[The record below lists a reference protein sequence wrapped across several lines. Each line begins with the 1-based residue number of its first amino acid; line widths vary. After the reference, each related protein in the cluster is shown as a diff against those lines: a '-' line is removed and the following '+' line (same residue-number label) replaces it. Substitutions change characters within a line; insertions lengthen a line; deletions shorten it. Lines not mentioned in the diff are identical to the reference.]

1 MADSP
6 SDIAAD
12 ETTTDLESVM
22 SNPYQGPDDVEL
34 KRHIED
40 SLYNTIEQENVA
52 KEEAIKNKIDE
63 DELLKHS
70 DDFLKSL
77 FPQPGGKIGQSGSL
91 RASPMIASGR
101 GMRPIMR
108 NPYDAAPNYLVN
120 TADLTS
126 TVRDLTRGLLA
137 NTIRK
142 HGISNL
148 V

>member
-12 ETTTDLESVM
+12 ETTTDLEGAM
-22 SNPYQGPDDVEL
+22 SLHKQGDDVE
-34 KRHIED
+34 RHIED
-40 SLYNTIEQENVA
+40 SLYNAIEQENVA
-52 KEEAIKNKIDE
+52 KEEAIKNKIDQ
-63 DELLKHS
+63 DKLLKHS

-77 FPQPGGKIGQSGSL
+77 FPQPGEKIGSSGSL

-108 NPYDAAPNYLVN
+108 NPYDAAPNVLVN

-126 TVRDLTRGLLA
+126 SVRDLTRGLLA
-137 NTIRK
+137 SNIRK

>member
-12 ETTTDLESVM
+12 ETTTDLEGAM
-22 SNPYQGPDDVEL
+22 SLHTQGDDVE
-34 KRHIED
+34 RHIED
-40 SLYNTIEQENVA
+40 SLYNAIEQENVA
-52 KEEAIKNKIDE
+52 KEEAIKNKIDQ
-63 DELLKHS
+63 DKLLKHS

-77 FPQPGGKIGQSGSL
+77 FPQPGEKIGSSGSL

-101 GMRPIMR
+101 GMRPIMQ
-108 NPYDAAPNYLVN
+108 NPYDAAPNVLVN

-126 TVRDLTRGLLA
+126 SVRDLTRGLLA
-137 NTIRK
+137 SNIRK